1 MIAILYITDI
11 LQADQLPY
19 VSNIGFAVSLV
30 YVFVLFCLFVCLFVV
45 VFRLY
50 AYDIN
55 HIYELRIKN
64 RSVVEYNKE

>member
-30 YVFVLFCLFVCLFVV
+30 YVFVLFCLFVCLFVCLLL
-45 VFRLY
+45 FLDY
-50 AYDIN
+50 MHMI
-55 HIYELRIKN
+55 
-64 RSVVEYNKE
+64 